1 MIRKQTIINLVD
13 LMSRLAGREI
23 SVEMSLKH
31 LKGTIKGIK
40 VGTRGAL
47 KVSFTPLQKKEG

>member
-1 MIRKQTIINLVD
+1 MIRKQTIIDLVN

-31 LKGTIKGIK
+31 LKGMIKGIE
-40 VGTRGAL
+40 VGTRGTL
-47 KVSFTPLQKKEG
+47 RISFMPLQKKEG